1 MTTRMTDNNNQA
13 KEGTLRLADSFGEQ
27 RVEVKVVVAD
37 GEVLVVGSSRVI
49 VPRIRYSTLPYHPT
63 LSNLDYLKFRRHY

>member
-13 KEGTLRLADSFGEQ
+13 KEGTLRLADSLGEQ

-37 GEVLVVGSSRVI
+37 GEVLVVE
-49 VPRIRYSTLPYHPT
+49 
-63 LSNLDYLKFRRHY
+63 